1 MRKITRYC
9 GQSNSKMQETNVTTA
24 ELENKSTVT
33 ASGYEIV
40 APPFYSVI
48 IVVGCIGNLLLIFTV
63 FRWREMRTPCN
74 YLIAN
79 NAIADLGVV
88 TIGAPLRIVEVY
100 EGWVLGEPL
109 CQILAPT
116 QDTFAVVS
124 VITYTLIAFERYR
137 AVMSPFKPKLS
148 SHNILIIVSI
158 TWVLGYISAGLPM
171 ALLLRVVH
179 VAGTPYCMASFPSDL
194 SRQSYEVYLVIV
206 FLLIPLVTQTAAYS
220 RLVHRLTRDDP
231 LERSFSDPR
240 SSRRRQ
246 LKKNRVVRVTIT
258 LVVFFQICYIPRM
271 AMMLIFEFAPR
282 TFIQNIYFQYVDLTI
297 FVLFY
302 IKHVINPIILFSIST
317 DFRKRFPCSM
327 RHMGYFRD
335 SFLVRALSSRGRSPT
350 LNSKLTETMDNGN
363 AEERDKMHGE
373 SLL

>member
-1 MRKITRYC
+1 
-9 GQSNSKMQETNVTTA
+9 MQETNVTTA

-33 ASGYEIV
+33 TSSYEIV

-179 VAGTPYCMASFPSDL
+179 VAGRPYCMASFPSDL

-317 DFRKRFPCSM
+317 DFRKHFPCTM
-327 RHMGYFRD
+327 RHMGNFRD

-350 LNSKLTETMDNGN
+350 LNSKLTDTMDNGN
-363 AEERDKMHGE
+363 GEERDKMHGE